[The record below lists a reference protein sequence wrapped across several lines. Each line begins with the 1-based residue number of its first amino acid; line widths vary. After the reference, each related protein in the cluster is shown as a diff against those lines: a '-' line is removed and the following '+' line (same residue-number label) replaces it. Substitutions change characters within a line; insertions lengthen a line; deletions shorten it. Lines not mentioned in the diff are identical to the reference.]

1 MVMRTAKCE
10 VSVAKRSPKDGAQR
24 RATPAGA
31 AVGGTRALTAVVGQP
46 LVPPPLELLAVELGA
61 LLRPEVAGAV
71 GAALRGG
78 GDKGRGSWVHH
89 WGLPPG

>member
-1 MVMRTAKCE
+1 MVMRTAKCSQCSKE
-10 VSVAKRSPKDGAQR
+10 IPKDGAQH
-24 RATPAGA
+24 RATQWGT
-31 AVGGTRALTAVVGQP
+31 AVGGTRALTAVVRQP

-61 LLRPEVAGAV
+61 LLRPEVAGPV
-71 GAALRGG
+71 GTALRGE